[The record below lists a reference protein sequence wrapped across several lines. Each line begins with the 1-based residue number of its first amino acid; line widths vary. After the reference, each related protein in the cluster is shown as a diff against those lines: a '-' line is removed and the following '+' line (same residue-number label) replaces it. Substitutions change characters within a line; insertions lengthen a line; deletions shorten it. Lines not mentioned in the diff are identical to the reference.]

1 MKQLVR
7 EIIRDFRLS
16 TLFPALCIGFVLGL
30 LIIIVEISFAAM
42 IFSGEIS
49 HLAMRG
55 AGLTLTGAF
64 IVCLITALTSSF
76 KSVISLPQD
85 APVAIFSGG
94 AAMLAAGMGASSN
107 NVFITIVAALM
118 FSTLLT
124 ALLLFIIARFRLVHF
139 FRYIPYPVIG
149 GFLAGSGWLLSMGS
163 LEVMTGGSVTLSGP
177 QSLFASSI
185 LVLWLPGAFLALS
198 LFLILRR
205 FSHFSI
211 LPITLILG
219 VLMFHLALY
228 LTGVSLEDA
237 RDKGLLF
244 ESLSSGGLW
253 PVFSLSEISSV
264 DWKAV
269 FSQLPVFLTIPLIT
283 LIGLLLNMGGIEL
296 ASKKDINMDRE
307 IMANSFSN
315 ALAGSMGS
323 PPAYSSL
330 SLSMLGFKTRAY
342 TRLVGIVAAMVVA
355 MSIIWGDLLISIFP
369 KAVLG
374 SFLMLLGLFF
384 IWDWVVETRKKMI
397 LPDYIIILII
407 LISIAWTG
415 FFQGVIIGIL
425 LSVVL
430 FVIRFSQVPILR
442 DLKTG
447 RTANSRKSR
456 PLPHKRIIAEQGQRI
471 KIFELSGYL
480 FFGSV
485 NTLIQKI
492 QDEADLDPDV
502 SENYV
507 FVDFSQTTGVDVSV
521 VNAFVR
527 LINRLSSTN
536 TKIVFVSPHPLFLF
550 QLRQHTSSSLD
561 DELFLNFNSLDR
573 GLEWAEDRI
582 IEEQIS
588 LFEKQHYSQGQS
600 RLFDQVADEMLQKLQ
615 ELEYLESVMSGIKEY
630 YQELN
635 LNKDE
640 ILIRPGQ
647 SINGF
652 FWIQQGKI
660 VQYDGD
666 DLDSVIM
673 NEFGPGD
680 YINVSGIFQEV
691 KIQSLYRAGASSK
704 VLFFLRDDFAR
715 LEKEDPVVATKLL
728 SQLLKKKCDGY
739 LV

>member
-1 MKQLVR
+1 MQKLIR
-7 EIIRDFRLS
+7 EIIGDLKLS
-16 TLFPALCIGFVLGL
+16 TLFPALCIGFILGL

-64 IVCLITALTSSF
+64 IVCLVTALTSSF

-94 AAMLAAGMGASSN
+94 AAMLAAGMGASSS

-118 FSTLLT
+118 FTTILT
-124 ALLLFIIARFRLVHF
+124 ALLLYIIARFSLVHF

-163 LEVMTGGSVTLSGP
+163 LEVMTNGSVSLSGP
-177 QSLFASSI
+177 QSLFANST

-211 LPITLILG
+211 LPVTLVSG
-219 VLMFHLALY
+219 VLIFHLVLY
-228 LTGVSLEDA
+228 LSGISLEDA

-253 PVFSLSEISSV
+253 PVFSLSELSSV
-264 DWKAV
+264 EWKAV

-283 LIGLLLNMGGIEL
+283 LIGLLLNVGGIEL
-296 ASKKDINMDRE
+296 ASRKDINMDRE
-307 IMANSFSN
+307 ILANSFSN
-315 ALAGSMGS
+315 VLAGSIGS
-323 PPAYSSL
+323 PPAYSTL
-330 SLSMLGFKTRAY
+330 SLSMLGFKTGAY

-374 SFLMLLGLFF
+374 GFLMLLGLFF

-407 LISIAWTG
+407 LIAIAWIG

-425 LSVVL
+425 LSVIL
-430 FVIRFSQVPILR
+430 FVVRFSQVPVLR
-442 DLKTG
+442 QLKTG
-447 RTANSRKSR
+447 STTNSKKSR
-456 PLPHKRIIAEQGQRI
+456 PLPHKKIIVEQGQRI
-471 KIFELSGYL
+471 KIFELTGYL

-485 NTLIQKI
+485 NTLIQRI
-492 QDEADLDPDV
+492 QDEADLVPSA

-521 VNAFVR
+521 VSAFVR
-527 LINRLSSTN
+527 LLNKISSTN
-536 TKIVFVSPHPLFLF
+536 TKIVFISPHPLFLF
-550 QLRQHTSSSLD
+550 QLRQHNDSSID
-561 DELFLNFNSLDR
+561 DELFLSFNSLDR

-582 IEEQIS
+582 IEEQVS
-588 LFEKQHYSQGQS
+588 LFESQNYSHGQS

-615 ELEYLESVMSGIKEY
+615 ELEYLESIMSSINEY

-640 ILIRPGQ
+640 ILIRPGEN
-647 SINGF
+647 INGF

-660 VQYDGD
+660 AEYPGN
-666 DLDSVIM
+666 DLDSGVI

-680 YINVSGIFQEV
+680 YINVRGIFQEI
-691 KIQSLYRAGASSK
+691 KIQNLYKS
-704 VLFFLRDDFAR
+704 
-715 LEKEDPVVATKLL
+715 E
-728 SQLLKKKCDGY
+728 
-739 LV
+739 